1 MDRKLKGYLTLEA
14 AYVMPIVLLLYV
26 LIILAGFY
34 LYDRCV
40 ISQNNALLAL
50 RGSRFTT
57 AWENYGEVIYG
68 DMDMGNCD
76 RSYLLA
82 RLEYKERFYPFYTS
96 LGKSVSIQNNEIV
109 IDTEGYYGLKI
120 TKKKEQMNPI
130 EIIREVRRKNV

>member
-26 LIILAGFY
+26 LIVLAGFY
-34 LYDRCV
+34 LYNRCV
-40 ISQNNALLAL
+40 ISQNNSLLAL

-68 DMDMGNCD
+68 DMDVGICD

-96 LGKSVSIQNNEIV
+96 LGKSVSILNNVIV
-109 IDTEGYYGLKI
+109 IDTEGYYSLKI
-120 TKKKEQMNPI
+120 TKKTEQMNPI